1 MGMEGWTS
9 TITATLPGVLHSP
22 CLTYVVW
29 HVQGTLLCSQ
39 GAPHPLHAV
48 PCCAIP
54 CKSVPR
60 SAVMCQ
66 VVPCH
71 AMPCTAGWKRGVTDL
86 LAEGARRCSCGRG
99 PSLCMGTGCAV
110 LLRNRSARGMIDL
123 VSAGG
128 GLSQCQASA
137 QMGALKGESPF
148 PLLKAEQ
155 QSPCHHPRPCSHIMA
170 IIGPTAAGSCP
181 ALGSA

>member
-1 MGMEGWTS
+1 
-9 TITATLPGVLHSP
+9 
-22 CLTYVVW
+22 
-29 HVQGTLLCSQ
+29 
-39 GAPHPLHAV
+39 
-48 PCCAIP
+48 
-54 CKSVPR
+54 
-60 SAVMCQ
+60 
-66 VVPCH
+66 
-71 AMPCTAGWKRGVTDL
+71 
-86 LAEGARRCSCGRG
+86 
-99 PSLCMGTGCAV
+99 MGTGCAV